1 MSKSTVR
8 QCAVPVTSVAL
19 AAGLLLIGSPAS
31 AAPTTTSF
39 KNACQASATI
49 TVHKV
54 ADTSMT
60 VDAPASVT
68 AGETFTYRIQ
78 PGGGSYPNSDSGA
91 TTTYISRLKVDY
103 EIPANATFVSAN
115 VVPGT
120 GINLDNV
127 APSVIRV
134 NTSGSPDAAGPILR
148 LSGNNEVIGNSPSSS
163 TNSLGGIRAPKLKKN
178 LDGSTNANGD
188 SWFRLP
194 AIDVTVTAGAAGVIT
209 PKVRTAGSAGTY
221 NNNENYY
228 TFLPLA
234 SFFGNQWA
242 PTRCTPRDAQGSALN
257 AGAGPLSTINVGAA
271 AADTTTT
278 LNVPGT
284 AKTGT
289 AVDLTATVAPAG
301 ATGTVQFKD
310 GANNIGNAVPVNNG
324 TATLNHTFTADGAHA
339 ITAVYSGDAGNK
351 PSTSAAATVTVTTDP
366 VIVDTTTTLNVPATA
381 KTGTAV
387 DLTATVAPAG
397 ATGTVQF
404 KDGTNNIGNAIPVNN
419 GTATLNHTFTA
430 DGAHAITAVYSGDA
444 GNKPSTSAAATVTV
458 TTDPVIV
465 DTTTTLNVPATA
477 KTGTAVDLTAT
488 IAPAPSGGA
497 VQFKDGDTNIGG
509 PITLNGAT
517 ATLNHTFT
525 TDGAHPV
532 TAVYSG
538 ADGFNTS
545 TSTASTVQVSTD
557 PVIVDTVTTLNVPG
571 EAKTGD
577 SVDLWA
583 LVKDNEGNNAAGGT
597 VQFKDGGTNIG
608 GPIGLVDGGAK
619 LAHTFTTTG
628 AHSISAVYSGDGNF
642 NGSTGQAQTVTVT
655 DPAPVEVAT
664 VTTLTAPGTATK
676 GTPVDLSA
684 AVKTESGEAVTSG
697 TVTFMD
703 GNTAIGEAVDVV
715 NGQATLSY
723 KFTQTGDRQIKAVYS
738 GATGFKESTSGA
750 STVKVSGGGNP
761 GGTGSL
767 GSLGSI
773 FGS

>member
-31 AAPTTTSF
+31 AAPTTTPF
-39 KNACQASATI
+39 KNSCQASATI

-91 TTTYISRLKVDY
+91 TTTNISRLKVDY

-134 NTSGSPDAAGPILR
+134 NTAGSPDAAGPILR
-148 LSGNNEVIGNSPSSS
+148 LSGNNEVIANSPSSS
-163 TNSLGGIRAPKLKKN
+163 TNSQGGIRAPKLKKN
-178 LDGSTNANGD
+178 LDGSNNANGD

-209 PKVRTAGSAGTY
+209 PKVRTAGAAGSY

-257 AGAGPLSTINVGAA
+257 AGAGPLATINVGAA

-324 TATLNHTFTADGAHA
+324 TATLNHTFTANGAHT
-339 ITAVYSGDAGNK
+339 ITAVYSGDAANK

-366 VIVDTTTTLNVPATA
+366 VIVDTTTTLTVPATA

-404 KDGTNNIGNAIPVNN
+404 KDGATNIGNAVPVNN
-419 GTATLNHTFTA
+419 GTATLNHTFTTT
-430 DGAHAITAVYSGDA
+430 GNHSITAVYSGDA
-444 GNKPSTSAAATVTV
+444 GNKPSTSAPSNVNVSANA
-458 TTDPVIV
+458 V
-465 DTTTTLNVPATA
+465 DTTTTLTVPATA

-488 IAPAPSGGA
+488 IAPAPSGGT
-497 VQFKDGDTNIGG
+497 VQFKDGANNIGG

-517 ATLNHTFT
+517 ATLSHTFT
-525 TDGAHPV
+525 SDGAHPV

-538 ADGFNTS
+538 TDGFNTS
-545 TSTASTVQVSTD
+545 TSTASTVDVSTD

-583 LVKDNEGNNAAGGT
+583 LVKDNEGNNAVGGT
-597 VQFKDGGTNIG
+597 VQFKDGATNIG

-619 LAHTFTTTG
+619 LSHTFTTTG
-628 AHSISAVYSGDGNF
+628 AHPISAVYSGAENF

-676 GTPVDLSA
+676 GSPVNLSA
-684 AVKTESGEAVTSG
+684 AVKTESGAAVTSG

-703 GNTAIGEAVDVV
+703 GNTAIGQAVDVV

-723 KFTQTGDRQIKAVYS
+723 EFTQTGDRQIKAVYS
-738 GATGFKESTSGA
+738 GATGFKESTSSA
-750 STVKVSGGGNP
+750 STVKVSGGDNP
-761 GGTGSL
+761 GGKGSL
-767 GSLGSI
+767 DSI